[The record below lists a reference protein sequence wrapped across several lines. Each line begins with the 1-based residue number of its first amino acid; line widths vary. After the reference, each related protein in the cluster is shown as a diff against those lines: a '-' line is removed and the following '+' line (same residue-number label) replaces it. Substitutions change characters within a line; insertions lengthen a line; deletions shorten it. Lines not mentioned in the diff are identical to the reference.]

1 MKLSSVRYALLTIA
15 VSLLARAQEAT
26 QSSSMV
32 ESAPDLTMMDIITK
46 GGGIMYVL
54 VGLSFIAV
62 MLILFY
68 LFTLRKNVLCPVS
81 FIGQAKD
88 LADHGDVEGLAELAS
103 NNFSPAGRI
112 INAGLLSSPP
122 NAKKV
127 DLAVIQNAMEE
138 EGSRQVAQ
146 LWTKIQYLMDIGT
159 IAPMIGLLGTVWGMM
174 VSFTGLDAGISLANK
189 SARLTSGVSQAMFT
203 TFGGLIVGILA
214 IAAYSIFRGRINR
227 LTSHLEG
234 QCAMLMRR
242 LANAKDEK

>member
-1 MKLSSVRYALLTIA
+1 MKPSAFRYALLTYA
-15 VSLLARAQEAT
+15 ASVMVNAQEAA
-26 QSSSMV
+26 SPAPMM
-32 ESAPDLTMMDIITK
+32 ENAPDLTMMDIITK

-68 LFTLRKNVLCPVS
+68 LFTLRKNILCPLA
-81 FIGQAKD
+81 FINQAKD
-88 LADHGDVEGLAELAS
+88 LADHGDVEGLAELAAANS
-103 NNFSPAGRI
+103 SPAARI
-112 INAGLLSSPP
+112 INAGLLASSP
-122 NAKKV
+122 NAEKI
-127 DLAVIQNAMEE
+127 DLSPIQNAMEE

-203 TFGGLIVGILA
+203 TFGGLIVGILS
-214 IAAYSIFRGRINR
+214 IAAYSIFRGHLNR

-234 QCAMLMRR
+234 QCATLMRR
-242 LANAKDEK
+242 LASAKK

>member
-1 MKLSSVRYALLTIA
+1 MVN
-15 VSLLARAQEAT
+15 AQEAAT
-26 QSSSMV
+26 PASTMG
-32 ESAPDLTMMDIITK
+32 SAPELTMMDIITK

-68 LFTLRKNVLCPVS
+68 LFTLRKSILCPAA
-81 FIGQAKD
+81 FISQAKD

-103 NNFSPAGRI
+103 ANSSPAARV
-112 INAGLLSSPP
+112 INAGLLASPP
-122 NAKKV
+122 NAGKIE
-127 DLAVIQNAMEE
+127 LAPIQNAMEE
-138 EGSRQVAQ
+138 EGSRQVAL
-146 LWTKIQYLMDIGT
+146 LWAKIQYLMDIGT

-203 TFGGLIVGILA
+203 TFGGLIVGILS
-214 IAAYSIFRGRINR
+214 IAAYSVFRGHLNR

-242 LANAKDEK
+242 LASAQK